1 MTDIETRSEWGADDE
16 LWRTIQPPLVPSPSD
31 LALVR
36 AACPPE
42 LMREDSAPRV
52 LVLGVTP
59 ALVDLPWPVQAEV
72 HAVDYDQAMID
83 MLWRPG
89 SGRYCHRAR
98 WQEMP
103 FPDGFFDLVVG
114 DCSFNALPGPADY
127 ADVLCEVGR
136 VRSPAAP
143 LIVRAFVQSEPR
155 LMLAGLASDAGAAPA
170 RFSTVEVRLLIA
182 IAAAEA
188 DGTLHFTDIP
198 GRIREEWGEVED
210 YLAALGHSPADI
222 ERTKSL
228 FVLDQR
234 LNYPSERELAERI
247 APWFGRVEFAYPDYA
262 VGRNCPN
269 MRCYP
274 E

>member
-1 MTDIETRSEWGADDE
+1 M
-16 LWRTIQPPLVPSPSD
+16 Q
-31 LALVR
+31 
-36 AACPPE
+36 
-42 LMREDSAPRV
+42 EDSAPRV

-59 ALVDLPWPVQAEV
+59 ALVDLPWPMRAEV

-89 SGRYCHRAR
+89 SGRHCHRAR

-114 DCSFNALPGPADY
+114 DCSFNALPAPDDY
-127 ADVLCEVGR
+127 ADVLREIGR
-136 VRSPAAP
+136 VRRAAAP
-143 LIVRAFVQSEPR
+143 LVVRAFVQSEPR
-155 LMLAGLASDAGAAPA
+155 LTLAGLASNADTVLAGLRTA
-170 RFSTVEVRLLIA
+170 EVRLLIA
-182 IAAAEA
+182 IAAAKA

-198 GRIREEWGEVED
+198 GRIREEWGDVED
-210 YLAALGHSPADI
+210 YLAALGHLPADI

-234 LNYPSERELAERI
+234 LNYPTEHELAERF